1 MAADVWLLAR
11 YDDALNGPALLV
23 LSAAVGFVFVLCA
36 LRQPV
41 QRDDPSVPDAHG
53 MPLREE
59 HQHARAAAQGR
70 ALELLRSHLS
80 ETQREEF
87 ERSRSFVAVAAS
99 GRRYRIRAA
108 TTFNVC
114 DEGQRDEYCMQF
126 RSDPDCRGIPVEDL
140 MLAQK
145 LLLECDESQFLRI
158 ANKRSVTAPMEYP

>member
-36 LRQPV
+36 LRQPA
-41 QRDDPSVPDAHG
+41 QRDDIALPESHG
-53 MPLREE
+53 ARMREE
-59 HQHARAAAQGR
+59 HQQARASAQAR
-70 ALELLRSHLS
+70 ALELLRSHLDQG
-80 ETQREEF
+80 QREEF
-87 ERSRSFVAVAAS
+87 DRSRSFVAVAPS

-158 ANKRSVTAPMEYP
+158 ANTRSITASMEYP